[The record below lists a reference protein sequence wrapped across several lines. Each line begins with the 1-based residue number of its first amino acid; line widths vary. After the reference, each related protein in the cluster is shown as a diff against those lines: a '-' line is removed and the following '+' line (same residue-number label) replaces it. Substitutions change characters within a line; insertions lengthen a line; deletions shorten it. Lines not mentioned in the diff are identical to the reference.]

1 MQVAREPGSRSK
13 IAVTSRD
20 GDVDPVGACVGMKGS
35 RVQAVVQEL
44 RGEKIDIVPWDPD
57 PAKFI
62 CNALAPA
69 EIVRVIVSEG
79 EKSMEVVVPDDQ
91 LSLAIG
97 KRGQNV
103 RLASKISGW
112 HLDVTSESNYNRAL
126 KETYDSLLQ
135 LEGVGEKTA
144 LALYQG
150 GFRSAEEVASA
161 EIADLMQLADI
172 AEEKAT
178 KIIESALELVK
189 KKAEASE
196 EPEESAIPVGGKE
209 GSGAAVT
216 SEGTEEAV
224 EVKSVDEQG

>member
-1 MQVAREPGSRSK
+1 
-13 IAVTSRD
+13 
-20 GDVDPVGACVGMKGS
+20 
-35 RVQAVVQEL
+35 
-44 RGEKIDIVPWDPD
+44 
-57 PAKFI
+57 
-62 CNALAPA
+62 
-69 EIVRVIVSEG
+69 
-79 EKSMEVVVPDDQ
+79 
-91 LSLAIG
+91 
-97 KRGQNV
+97 
-103 RLASKISGW
+103 
-112 HLDVTSESNYNRAL
+112 VTSESNYNRAL

-196 EPEESAIPVGGKE
+196 EPEESAIPVGGEE